1 MKLTVVAV
9 GHKMPGWVDAAFADY
24 AKRLPRNFAFALVE
38 VRPEA
43 RSSGKSVPQLLSAEA
58 ARIEAATPQGAA
70 RVVCDEHGEDLTT
83 MRLSEKL
90 RHWQDS
96 ATDIAMRSRW
106 PRQID
111 QGQRSPEYP
120 AVESDLAT
128 RIGPRAARRAN
139 LPRLVDSA
147 KPPLPSRVSA
157 ESGVENGKW

>member
-1 MKLTVVAV
+1 MKLTVVAD

-70 RVVCDEHGEDLTT
+70 RVVCDE
-83 MRLSEKL
+83 
-90 RHWQDS
+90 
-96 ATDIAMRSRW
+96 
-106 PRQID
+106 RQID

-128 RIGPRAARRAN
+128 RIGPRTARRAN

>member
-96 ATDIAMRSRW
+96 ATEIAMLIGG
-106 PRQID
+106 PD
-111 QGQRSPEYP
+111 G
-120 AVESDLAT
+120 LAKS
-128 RIGPRAARRAN
+128 IK
-139 LPRLVDSA
+139 DSA
-147 KPPLPSRVSA
+147 RLSIRLSSLTLPHGLARVLL
-157 ESGVENGKW
+157 VEQIYRAWSILQSHPYHRE